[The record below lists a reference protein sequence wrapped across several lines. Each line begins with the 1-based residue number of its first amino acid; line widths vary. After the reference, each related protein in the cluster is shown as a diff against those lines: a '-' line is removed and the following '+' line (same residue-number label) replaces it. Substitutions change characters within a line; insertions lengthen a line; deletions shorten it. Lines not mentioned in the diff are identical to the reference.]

1 MQDVVNLVRDEARA
15 AWRYRWHAV
24 AVAWA
29 VCVLGWLWVYLTP
42 DTYEARARFYLDAT
56 SALEPFVKNLSVGID
71 VDQQVDLVRQV
82 ILGREALLK
91 VARETDLDVKA
102 TTPDELDGLVASLRE
117 RISLEGGGPG
127 MRSGQRDRNFSI
139 AYRDSD
145 RERAVKV
152 VRIVLDS
159 FIENTLQKRSSGFQ
173 SAQDFLQRQIVEQE
187 QRLTEAEQKL
197 ADFKRRNINNLPTQ
211 EGSYV
216 TSLQAEMAALQDLQS
231 QQRVLQSRRSQLSAQ
246 LAAEEQ
252 YVPSSS
258 LPATVTTG
266 GQGLVGGS
274 DTDRAILE
282 MQTRLDQLLRVYTPK
297 HPEVV
302 ALEESLA
309 LMRAQRR
316 EELAKMGVTDLPE
329 RGGMVA
335 NPVWEQIRLQRNQVD
350 VELAAVG
357 GQVAER
363 AARVRDMRSKM
374 ETMPEVEAEL
384 AQLTR
389 DYDVLRD
396 RYAALLQQ
404 FETAKL
410 SESVGETDK
419 VEFAI
424 IDPPTSL
431 PEPVAPP
438 RLLLLLGVL
447 AAGLGAGAGV
457 AFLLSKLNP
466 VFDSLTSLETLTGL
480 PVLGAVSVTWLDR
493 RRARRRSELLRVASA
508 GAALLVV
515 FVVVLI
521 ARDAGSR
528 LLTGLMS

>member
-1 MQDVVNLVRDEARA
+1 VFAGGN
-15 AWRYRWHAV
+15 
-24 AVAWA
+24 
-29 VCVLGWLWVYLTP
+29 
-42 DTYEARARFYLDAT
+42 
-56 SALEPFVKNLSVGID
+56 
-71 VDQQVDLVRQV
+71 
-82 ILGREALLK
+82 
-91 VARETDLDVKA
+91 ETDR
-102 TTPDELDGLVASLRE
+102 T
-117 RISLEGGGPG
+117 
-127 MRSGQRDRNFSI
+127 
-139 AYRDSD
+139 
-145 RERAVKV
+145 
-152 VRIVLDS
+152 
-159 FIENTLQKRSSGFQ
+159 
-173 SAQDFLQRQIVEQE
+173 
-187 QRLTEAEQKL
+187 
-197 ADFKRRNINNLPTQ
+197 
-211 EGSYV
+211 
-216 TSLQAEMAALQDLQS
+216 
-231 QQRVLQSRRSQLSAQ
+231 
-246 LAAEEQ
+246 
-252 YVPSSS
+252 
-258 LPATVTTG
+258 
-266 GQGLVGGS
+266 
-274 DTDRAILE
+274 ILE

-302 ALEESLA
+302 ALEENLA
-309 LMRAQRR
+309 LLRAQRR

-357 GQVAER
+357 GQIAER

-404 FETAKL
+404 LETAKL

-431 PEPVAPP
+431 PAPVAPP

-447 AAGLGAGAGV
+447 VAGLGAGAGV

-466 VFDSLTSLETLTGL
+466 VFDSLTGLEALTGL
-480 PVLGAVSVTWLDR
+480 PVLGAVSVTWLNR
-493 RRARRRSELLRVASA
+493 RKARRRSELLRVASA

-528 LLTGLMS
+528 FLTGLMS